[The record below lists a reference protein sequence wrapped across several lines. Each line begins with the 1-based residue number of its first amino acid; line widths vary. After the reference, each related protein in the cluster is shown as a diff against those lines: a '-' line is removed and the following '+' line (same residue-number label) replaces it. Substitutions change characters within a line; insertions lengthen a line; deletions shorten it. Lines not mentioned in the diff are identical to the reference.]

1 MAVQYSSD
9 KGWTTW
15 IDDFRKKIPEASKEA
30 NDFFKKIS
38 DLKATLTSENIG
50 KMSESAFN
58 DYIKNNNL
66 ADESLIKFLKDSKQ
80 GTKDLAS
87 YQEYLKNTGKQTSM
101 FADLTQK
108 AGNVVKG
115 FGAALASMAVMWA
128 IGEVVSIAVK
138 AIDDYVNRVEK
149 IKQAASDAADRIDT
163 LSSSLKSNQKTVSD
177 SAKRFAEL
185 AQGIDSLTG
194 KNISLSDSDY
204 EEFLSISNDLAEIF
218 PMLSRN
224 YDENGNAIVDLSGNV
239 DTIVGSL
246 QNLIDAQRDLVNAQ
260 IADELPTV
268 FKGAS
273 VKSDEYKDE
282 LDNLEQQRDALVDSL
297 GNVQSNDFADNF
309 IDGISKRWLTV
320 SSDNLEVLSQMKS
333 DYEKLL
339 KEANIDFETLTPN
352 YKTNEYGQEVPVDF
366 TFNIT
371 SSDEDI
377 ENAKKKIDKGV
388 QELAK
393 QYEKDITEL
402 NTDIANTTSK
412 NKSNWSSLSGS
423 IAAWLSS
430 DSSYKVMSDSMQSS
444 VQQIINN
451 LDWSSLDFSSWDDAE
466 AYVQDNI
473 IGLFEG
479 VDGSNIAKQFGKVF
493 DLKTQFQNGEVTLDE
508 YLKGVTDFKTLID
521 GFDDNTKKSI
531 DLIFNVSSSDGSSV
545 DTMLQGVE
553 DKLQESAKDEI
564 GQLSLG
570 DLEIAFDK
578 IDIPQGTLLSW
589 EELLNLIKEYKE
601 SVKAAPSFISEFTN
615 LPTDKVEEY
624 ISLVKSG
631 NINEGT
637 ISSFSEL
644 NALMK
649 ETDMSA
655 EDAAKA
661 LKDYADGYKLSTDLT
676 ASIQAEYDLL
686 KDVADQYKETGI
698 IGLSSLESIANT
710 YPQLRNAVNEYT
722 QGLISADDMI
732 AQLQTAYEND
742 ANAYKTAMA
751 YKLSGNEEFFTTIF
765 NNNQSLFDDLSKAY
779 GLDVSNWKTMAQAK
793 AEIDQKLI
801 QSLSSA
807 WSKYYNIVFDSVS
820 GLASL
825 DGMDLSR
832 AGSHGVS
839 VSEEQQKA
847 WSEATK
853 QANKYNQIIK
863 GLNEAASIQIDP
875 PDFGGIGS
883 LGSKSG
889 SGSKDKKDTKKP
901 FDWIAR
907 GTKVL
912 QDEYAKLEE
921 LASKDT
927 IAYLGLTQEE
937 FDNAKS
943 IFDNGLGNS
952 VEGLSQLQSYADKA
966 GLTLGE
972 LYTMIQSGA
981 PSASKENALQSML
994 QMQTDTLL
1002 PQYQREVEAYS
1013 KAYEDALKAIPSE
1026 YKDKIE
1032 NGGVDIE
1039 TLPSDLAEKVQAAID
1054 ANDKLKSSEKQ
1065 LADGEAEHIETIKK
1079 LHENRIDAIDVEN
1092 EKLQQSNKIIKS
1104 QMELMEARGKIVD
1117 ADFYKRQMKNNDG
1130 LISNNQESIAEW
1142 ESEMADLR
1150 AANFDTNSKEY
1161 KELKAKVRA
1170 AKNEIQVMKLEQE
1183 EFNQTLKQMPIDH
1196 LSTIISMYQDINTA
1210 ISNWGSEVEASG
1222 KKLDGDY
1229 YQKMISNGD
1238 TIIKQY
1244 QKQANL
1250 IKDVMDEYETGS
1262 DNWQQLYSQLQSI
1275 NSEMSTMVKNLRQ
1288 YNEELLRMPLEN
1300 IDTFSSGLQK
1310 VIDGLNGVRSEQD
1323 TVISAVTGALK
1334 EQIDLLNEQK
1344 EVTNKEK
1351 EAAINA
1357 LKEKLS
1363 LLEKENEYR
1372 KLQYDLE
1379 QKQFELERARN
1390 QRTNL
1395 VVRNGVADYEK
1406 DVDAERKA
1414 QEALLDSQYN
1424 LEKYNLQEQIDKA
1437 QESLDAYNNG
1447 LQEQIDALQ
1456 KISDKWSEISTKITQ
1471 AQNEAKADEILGSG
1485 WKDKVLSGN
1494 DAALFNTF
1502 SGMYQ
1507 NTSDQLQ
1514 AYQKQADTTNNINAI
1529 LEDYI
1534 ASYKAGE
1541 ITYEQAMTKINGL
1554 LSQLNQSMSA
1564 SSNLQNI
1571 YDYLG
1576 TVNGVGADA
1585 GSILKGIQDGL
1596 AVTADELVKSL
1607 EQYNKNSG
1615 MISEYSSSWEQ
1626 LTDNVK
1632 SMLDVLKE
1640 VRDNLRDAEDDSD
1653 DDDDEPY
1660 DKSRGKGWGIGD
1672 VNNGPGVYADGI
1684 KNGTV
1689 GKSSDSERE
1698 KMLKY
1703 LATNELKDGEVPIL
1717 AHTGEAILNDSQQNM
1732 LMKNLGNAASFMP
1745 NLPDYSNVLNGVK
1758 MVEKSNTP
1766 TIHFN
1771 GGITIEKC
1779 DTPDEF
1785 ARGIMDG
1792 KLALALGQRL
1802 GRR

>member
-1 MAVQYSSD
+1 MQVTVYYDFLFFCNTLANYSRENGITWLDSFKTQAFEITD
-9 KGWTTW
+9 EINDTFSKIKGLSPNILDDFNTKGWKPFIEQNKIADETL
-15 IDDFRKKIPEASKEA
+15 KKFLNDA
-30 NDFFKKIS
+30 NQTDKSLAAFKQYPDVVNK
-38 DLKATLTSENIG
+38 TG
-50 KMSESAFN
+50 KAFN
-58 DYIKNNNL
+58 FAALGAKAFNIALN
-66 ADESLIKFLKDSKQ
+66 AAI
-80 GTKDLAS
+80 
-87 YQEYLKNTGKQTSM
+87 M
-101 FADLTQK
+101 FA
-108 AGNVVKG
+108 VVKG
-115 FGAALASMAVMWA
+115 IELAA
-128 IGEVVSIAVK
+128 K
-138 AIDDYVNRVEK
+138 ALDNYVNRVEK
-149 IKQAASDAADRIDT
+149 AKEAVADAKNNFDSLRSELQSINEELETNKDRISELNK
-163 LSSSLKSNQKTVSD
+163 LSSLTYIEQGELDKLKEATKELERQRDIKDIELKRAAEDLSESNRVAFDKEYGDNSFSYSDVKGLDSQYGSLSISPTSD
-177 SAKRFAEL
+177 MAL
-185 AQGIDSLTG
+185 AQEGLEGLAAAIVKVQEAQKRASESGDSEWLDSLTEREKYYKG
-194 KNISLSDSDY
+194 QLEDNLSTLQGYRDNLTEIMDY
-204 EEFLSISNDLAEIF
+204 
-218 PMLSRN
+218 
-224 YDENGNAIVDLSGNV
+224 
-239 DTIVGSL
+239 
-246 QNLIDAQRDLVNAQ
+246 RDLTD
-260 IADELPTV
+260 DERA
-268 FKGAS
+268 F
-273 VKSDEYKDE
+273 Y
-282 LDNLEQQRDALVDSL
+282 DNLEQGIRLIYQFTDPSAWNQIEFDQIFNNES
-297 GNVQSNDFADNF
+297 
-309 IDGISKRWLTV
+309 IDVTK
-320 SSDNLEVLSQMKS
+320 
-333 DYEKLL
+333 EKL
-339 KEANIDFETLTPN
+339 I
-352 YKTNEYGQEVPVDF
+352 
-366 TFNIT
+366 
-371 SSDEDI
+371 
-377 ENAKKKIDKGV
+377 
-388 QELAK
+388 ELA
-393 QYEKDITEL
+393 Q
-402 NTDIANTTSK
+402 
-412 NKSNWSSLSGS
+412 SG
-423 IAAWLSS
+423 
-430 DSSYKVMSDSMQSS
+430 V
-444 VQQIINN
+444 
-451 LDWSSLDFSSWDDAE
+451 
-466 AYVQDNI
+466 
-473 IGLFEG
+473 
-479 VDGSNIAKQFGKVF
+479 
-493 DLKTQFQNGEVTLDE
+493 LDE
-508 YLKGVTDFKTLID
+508 
-521 GFDDNTKKSI
+521 KSI
-531 DLIFNVSSSDGSSV
+531 DQFSKLNEVLKQTDFILEDGETSVSSFVNQIEALASSN
-545 DTMLQGVE
+545 D
-553 DKLQESAKDEI
+553 
-564 GQLSLG
+564 SLASSQ
-570 DLEIAFDK
+570 DVVN
-578 IDIPQGTLLSW
+578 GT
-589 EELLNLIKEYKE
+589 
-601 SVKAAPSFISEFTN
+601 FISEFGS
-615 LPTDKVEEY
+615 LPIDKIEEY
-624 ISLVKSG
+624 ISLLSSG
-631 NINEGT
+631 NITEKS

-644 NALMK
+644 NDLMTQ
-649 ETDMSA
+649 TDTNA
-655 EDAAKA
+655 EDAVKS
-661 LKDYADGYKLSTDLT
+661 LKEFTDGFTLSTELT
-676 ASIQAEYDLL
+676 SNIQDAYDLL
-686 KDVADQYKETGI
+686 KDVEEQYKKTGL

-722 QGLISADDMI
+722 QGLISADNMMS
-732 AQLQTAYEND
+732 QLHVAYEND

-1196 LSTIISMYQDINTA
+1196 LSTIISMYDDITA
-1210 ISNWGSEVEASG
+1210 KIENWGSVQTATGG
-1222 KKLDGDY
+1222 KLNTEY
-1229 YQKMISNGD
+1229 YQTLISNGATVID
-1238 TIIKQY
+1238 QYKKQIREIKSLMSESE
-1244 QKQANL
+1244 K
-1250 IKDVMDEYETGS
+1250 GS
-1262 DNWQQLYSQLQSI
+1262 TVWQELYSQLQSI
-1275 NSEMSTMVKNLRQ
+1275 DSATASMVNNLQ
-1288 YNEELLRMPLEN
+1288 KWNEELLKMPLDN
-1300 IDTFSSGLQK
+1300 ISTYSDSLQK
-1310 VIDGLNGVRSEQD
+1310 VISGLTNVQSEYNSIITAITD
-1323 TVISAVTGALK
+1323 AISDQISVLEDQQKIAADAQQSEIDALQEK
-1334 EQIDLLNEQK
+1334 YDLLVK
-1344 EVTNKEK
+1344 TN
-1351 EAAINA
+1351 
-1357 LKEKLS
+1357 EKL
-1363 LLEKENEYR
+1363 
-1372 KLQYDLE
+1372 KLQMALE
-1379 QKQFELERARN
+1379 QAQYNLARSLSQKVN
-1390 QRTNL
+1390 TE
-1395 VVRNGVADYEK
+1395 VRNGEVVWVEDY
-1406 DVDAERKA
+1406 DAVRKA
-1414 QEALLDSQYN
+1414 QEENLDAQFNIDKYN
-1424 LEKYNLQEQIDKA
+1424 LEQQIEDAKTA
-1437 QESLDAYNNG
+1437 LDTLNDSY
-1447 LQEQIDALQ
+1447 QDQIDALEE
-1456 KISDKWSEISTKITQ
+1456 ISKKYSEISSSAEKISNANLATSLFG
-1471 AQNEAKADEILGSG
+1471 EGFV
-1485 WKDKVLSGN
+1485 DKVLSGN
-1494 DAALFNTF
+1494 DEEIYATLT
-1502 SGMYQ
+1502 SLYQ
-1507 NTSDQLQ
+1507 TNAEQLEQ
-1514 AYQKQADTTNNINAI
+1514 YQKQADSTENIYSL

-1585 GSILKGIQDGL
+1585 DSILKGIQDGL
-1596 AVTADELVKSL
+1596 SVTADELVKSL
-1607 EQYNKNSG
+1607 EEYNKNSG
-1615 MISEYSSSWEQ
+1615 MISEYTSSWEQ

-1672 VNNGPGVYADGI
+1672 VNNGPGVEKYAKGV
-1684 KNGTV
+1684 KNGPV
-1689 GKSSDSERE
+1689 GKASSSDSE
-1698 KMLKY
+1698 KMIKY
-1703 LATNELKDGEVPIL
+1703 LATNELKKGEVPIL
-1717 AHTGEAILNDSQQNM
+1717 AHTGEQILNEQQKMM
-1732 LMKNLGNAASFMP
+1732 LLKNFENAAMYRPVTP
-1745 NLPDYSNVLNGVK
+1745 NFSNDLSNLVVK
-1758 MVEKSNTP
+1758 SGSQGDININYGDMTFPNVQNAEDVVK
-1766 TIHFN
+1766 
-1771 GGITIEKC
+1771 
-1779 DTPDEF
+1779 EF
-1785 ARGIMDG
+1785 TKMTDQ
-1792 KLALALGQRL
+1792 ALRQVVSKYK
-1802 GRR
+1802 